1 MISLVMPGVLESS
14 LTQLPA
20 NWAARLGVAAVVGAV
35 LRLGETEADADA
47 DAEADA
53 DECATGA
60 VGEVAAVGV
69 ELRPR
74 VRLANI
80 QSGTATA
87 SRAIPPRAIGTMPD
101 GSSAVCRMA
110 PTRAM
115 GG

>member
-47 DAEADA
+47 DA

-87 SRAIPPRAIGTMPD
+87 SRAMAPRTIGTIPD
-101 GSSAVCRMA
+101 GSSAVCRIA